1 MPDLQLGHRVFHS
14 SDGRPGFVIG
24 KPEMAG
30 WNRALVPVVV
40 EGTTR
45 TELWPL
51 SRLVVRPDI
60 DQCKKL
66 GGEYKPPAGYPL
78 NS

>member
-1 MPDLQLGHRVFHS
+1 
-14 SDGRPGFVIG
+14 
-24 KPEMAG
+24 MAG

-51 SRLVVRPDI
+51 SRVVVRPDI